1 MYYMKREEQQLM
13 DLLKE
18 ALTPDP
24 GKKQPDHPAKEE
36 LDRVIDLA
44 EKHSVLS
51 LLYDCLMELS
61 LTEEQEHV
69 IRRTAE
75 RVTQQNYHL
84 LFLAKYLT
92 GILEE
97 EQIAAVLLKGSV
109 TASCYPVPEL
119 RKSGDVD
126 LFVSDQ
132 VDPARIRAL
141 LMWHGIKEQSEQHA
155 NHHISFDSPD
165 GITIEIHTELIEQ
178 TGKKQLD
185 SYVKTHQN
193 ICLEHRVK
201 KNVLGVELYSFDDA
215 YQAYFLLIHMVEDF
229 LRAGFGLKLLCDWV
243 VVWNHGMEDENR
255 QTFLRLVTESGILGF
270 ARMIT
275 AVCVHYLGLK
285 QEQVAFLMG
294 TEPVNPDSVECFLHD
309 VLEAE
314 EFGKSGKERMVV
326 LQQGGLAGLVREF
339 QHQVQLTYPN
349 ASKHWICM
357 PVLWVMLFFGF
368 IHRNRTLRKVS
379 TLEVIKS
386 ARKRGR
392 QVEQMDLFE

>member
-1 MYYMKREEQQLM
+1 MYDMKREEQQLM

-18 ALTPDP
+18 ALTPDQ
-24 GKKQPDHPAKEE
+24 GKKQPSDLSKEE

-51 LLYDCLMELS
+51 LLYDRLMELP
-61 LTEEQEHV
+61 LTEGQERV
-69 IRRTAE
+69 VRRTAE

-97 EQIAAVLLKGSV
+97 EQIASVLLKGSV
-109 TASCYPVPEL
+109 TASYYPVPEL

-132 VDPARIRAL
+132 ADLARIRAL
-141 LMWHGIKEQSEQHA
+141 FMRCGIKEQKDQHA

-165 GITIEIHTELIEQ
+165 GITIEMHTELIEQ

-185 SYVKTHQN
+185 SYVKAHQN
-193 ICLEHRVK
+193 TCLEHRVK

-215 YQAYFLLIHMVEDF
+215 YHAYFLLIHMVEDF

-243 VVWNHGMEDENR
+243 VVWNHGMEDEKR
-255 QTFLRLVTESGILGF
+255 QTFLHLVTESGILGF

-275 AVCVHYLGLK
+275 AVCVQYLGLK
-285 QEQVAFLMG
+285 KEQVAFLMG
-294 TEPVNPDSVECFLHD
+294 TEPVDPDSVKSFLRD

-349 ASKHWICM
+349 ASKHWIGM
-357 PVLWVMLFFGF
+357 PVLWVMLLFGF

-392 QVEQMDLFE
+392 QMEQMDLFE

>member
-1 MYYMKREEQQLM
+1 MYHMKQEEQQLIH
-13 DLLKE
+13 LLKE
-18 ALTPDP
+18 ALTPDQEER
-24 GKKQPDHPAKEE
+24 QPLDLSEKA

-44 EKHSVLS
+44 GKHSVLS
-51 LLYDCLMELS
+51 LLYDRLMELP
-61 LTEEQEHV
+61 LTNEQEHV
-69 IRRTAE
+69 VRRTAE
-75 RVTQQNYHL
+75 RVAQQNYHL

-92 GILEE
+92 GLFEE

-109 TASCYPVPEL
+109 TASYYPVPEL

-132 VDPARIRAL
+132 ADPARIRVL
-141 LMWHGIKEQSEQHA
+141 LMQHGIKEQSKQHA

-185 SYVKTHQN
+185 SYVKANRN
-193 ICLEHRVK
+193 ICLQHRVK
-201 KNVLGVELYSFDDA
+201 KEVMGIELYSFDDA

-243 VVWNHGMEDENR
+243 VVWNHGMEEGEK
-255 QTFLRLVTESGILGF
+255 QTFLRLVTESGIYGF

-275 AVCVHYLGLK
+275 AVCVQYLGLK
-285 QEQVAFLMG
+285 EEPVAFLMES
-294 TEPVNPDSVECFLHD
+294 EPIERMKVESFFCD

-314 EFGKSGKERMVV
+314 EFGRSGKERMVV

-368 IHRNRTLRKVS
+368 LHRNRTLRKVS
-379 TLEVIKS
+379 TWEVIKS

-392 QVEQMDLFE
+392 QAEQMDLFE